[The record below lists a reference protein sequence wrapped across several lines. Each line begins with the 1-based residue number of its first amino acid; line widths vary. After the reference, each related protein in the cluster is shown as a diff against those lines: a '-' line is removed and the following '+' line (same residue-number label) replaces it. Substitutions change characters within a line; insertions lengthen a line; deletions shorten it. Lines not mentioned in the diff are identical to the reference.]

1 MNLKDFTNQLQKNTI
16 LIKKSFLGL
25 NPGDIIWFNYDGQG
39 RAGLVVSSR
48 RTNSG
53 YFLSTRNNVLLNVFL
68 IDSLSESMT
77 QLMVNNL
84 YKNENV
90 CDYHSKNI
98 VGAFLG
104 KDNFRTFNVSK
115 VKNLT
120 SVIIN
125 E

>member
-1 MNLKDFTNQLQKNTI
+1 MKLKDFTNQLQRDTI
-16 LIKKSFLGL
+16 LVRKSFLGL
-25 NPGDIIWFNYDGQG
+25 NPGDIIWFSYDGIG

-68 IDSLSESMT
+68 LETLSDSMT
-77 QLMVNNL
+77 ELMVNNL

-104 KDNFRTFNVSK
+104 KDNFRTFNVSR